1 MFALRETAT
10 ILAALQFW
18 REEMCSH
25 SVEVMRPYFDAV
37 GMAHIEPLTA
47 DEIDG
52 LMARLRGDPRQE

>member
-1 MFALRETAT
+1 MLSPRETAT

-18 REEMCSH
+18 REEMCPH
-25 SVEVMRPYFDAV
+25 SVGVMRPYFEAV
-37 GMAHIEPLTA
+37 GMAHVEPLTA